1 MQFLTVCFQLF
12 KFSAKYFARS
22 SKPNQTQTNDSVQK
36 PVILFS
42 YFHISYGIAQQ
53 KPCVNSEIKE
63 PDKAISRDGSNKG
76 ISYVNL
82 AKDDFSYLNITALN
96 GRDFVDNT
104 PECSLACLDT
114 PSCFSFNVGA
124 TRDVNN
130 RFPCE
135 LLPSDKYNNSDKFIL
150 SYTFHHFSIAVS

>member
-1 MQFLTVCFQLF
+1 M
-12 KFSAKYFARS
+12 
-22 SKPNQTQTNDSVQK
+22 
-36 PVILFS
+36 
-42 YFHISYGIAQQ
+42 
-53 KPCVNSEIKE
+53 NSEIKE
-63 PDKAISRDGSNKG
+63 PDKAISRDGSNDG

-82 AKDDFSYLNITALN
+82 AKDKFSYLNITALN
-96 GRDFVDNT
+96 GRDFVDNM

-135 LLPSDKYNNSDKFIL
+135 LLPSDKYNNSDKFVHNRI
-150 SYTFHHFSIAVS
+150 FHHFSIEVS